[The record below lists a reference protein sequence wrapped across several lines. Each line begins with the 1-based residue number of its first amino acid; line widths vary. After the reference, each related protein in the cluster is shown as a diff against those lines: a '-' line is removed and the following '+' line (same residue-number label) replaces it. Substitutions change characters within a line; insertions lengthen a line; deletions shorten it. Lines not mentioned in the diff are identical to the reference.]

1 MREKIDY
8 AALLEQRRAERAAQA
23 YATHAVQDQPDIHRE
38 PGWGLEPHMVETR
51 PAPEFTFDQWPVEGT
66 PDVRPFDEY
75 IATREG
81 RCEHGYHL
89 ASQGCPKC
97 GVASAE
103 EVVEHFL
110 GARRG

>member
-8 AALLEQRRAERAAQA
+8 AALLEQRRAEREYDQEKTVRAQYETLPPVPEHLA
-23 YATHAVQDQPDIHRE
+23 
-38 PGWGLEPHMVETR
+38 ETR
-51 PAPEFTFDQWPVEGT
+51 PAPEFTFDQWPPEGT

-75 IATREG
+75 IPTREG

-89 ASQGCPKC
+89 AAQGCPRC

-103 EVVEHFL
+103 DVVAHFL
-110 GARRG
+110 GAR

>member
-1 MREKIDY
+1 M
-8 AALLEQRRAERAAQA
+8 A
-23 YATHAVQDQPDIHRE
+23 
-38 PGWGLEPHMVETR
+38 ETR
-51 PAPEFTFDQWPVEGT
+51 PAPEFTFDQWPPEGT

-110 GARRG
+110 GARRT

>member
-8 AALLEQRRAERAAQA
+8 AALLEQRRAERDARRSEVLVDVPAGSPA
-23 YATHAVQDQPDIHRE
+23 YSTAYPVE
-38 PGWGLEPHMVETR
+38 SHMVETR
-51 PAPEFTFDQWPVEGT
+51 PAPEFTFDQWPPEGT

-110 GARRG
+110 NARR

>member
-8 AALLEQRRAERAAQA
+8 AALLEARRAERTAQTYVA
-23 YATHAVQDQPDIHRE
+23 PVAVE
-38 PGWGLEPHMVETR
+38 EHMVETR
-51 PAPEFTFDQWPVEGT
+51 PAPEFTFDQWPPEGT
-66 PDVRPFDEY
+66 PETRSFDEF
-75 IATREG
+75 IHTREG

-89 ASQGCPKC
+89 AAQGCPKC

-110 GARRG
+110 NARR